1 VLSYAGRICYYAVP
15 PVLCGHAISCC
26 HSSLCVTATHIVYL
40 LKFMCAP
47 MCALQ
52 EKAVR
57 VREEALA
64 IREATLEMKEKLAS
78 STSAAK
84 SEQDRQVLHPCLA

>member
-1 VLSYAGRICYYAVP
+1 MRGAFATTRSLRCCAVMRS
-15 PVLCGHAISCC
+15 AA
-26 HSSLCVTATHIVYL
+26 VTATHIVYL

-84 SEQDRQVLHPCLA
+84 SEQDRQV

>member
-1 VLSYAGRICYYAVP
+1 
-15 PVLCGHAISCC
+15 
-26 HSSLCVTATHIVYL
+26 
-40 LKFMCAP
+40 MCS
-47 MCALQ
+47 LQ

-64 IREATLEMKEKLAS
+64 IREATLELKEKLAT

-84 SEQDRQVLHPCLA
+84 SEQDRQVLHPCLACCFWNTTTVRISLMAA

>member
-1 VLSYAGRICYYAVP
+1 VLS
-15 PVLCGHAISCC
+15 
-26 HSSLCVTATHIVYL
+26 
-40 LKFMCAP
+40 
-47 MCALQ
+47 LQ